1 MLFDFVTGI
10 GKQWTLDPKQI
21 TSHKAWLGAIKKVGT
36 LVILFTVALV
46 LKSFELEANDYVKAL
61 L

>member
-21 TSHKAWLGAIKKVGT
+21 TSHKA
-36 LVILFTVALV
+36 VILFTVALV
-46 LKSFELEANDYVKAL
+46 LKSFELETDGYVKAL